1 MIGCTQNGAKHI
13 DLFDCALYACDLD
26 MVLELKRPKKII
38 KNPAPMFEKVSL
50 NAMPIARLTAPSAAT
65 NIDVSTPKF
74 AIAAIITKAIRS
86 VLVIFSRK
94 FERVSSSL
102 EEMTNFYIRFEI
114 LTATHLPISKIAIEP
129 KIFKE

>member
-1 MIGCTQNGAKHI
+1 
-13 DLFDCALYACDLD
+13 
-26 MVLELKRPKKII
+26 
-38 KNPAPMFEKVSL
+38 MFEKVSL